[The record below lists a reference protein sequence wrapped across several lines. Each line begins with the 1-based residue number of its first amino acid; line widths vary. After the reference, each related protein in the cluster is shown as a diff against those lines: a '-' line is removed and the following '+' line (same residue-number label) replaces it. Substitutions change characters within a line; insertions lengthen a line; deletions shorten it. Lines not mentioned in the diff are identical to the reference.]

1 MNDFGTSDT
10 TSTGLIVL
18 KNEIKELLYGSL
30 HHMEKLKRMVVASNS
45 QNSNVKTVHF
55 TLCEA
60 LVESIPLIADN
71 PKHFI
76 NFIKCFE

>member
-1 MNDFGTSDT
+1 
-10 TSTGLIVL
+10 
-18 KNEIKELLYGSL
+18 
-30 HHMEKLKRMVVASNS
+30 MEKLAMVVASNS

-55 TLCEA
+55 TLCG

-76 NFIKCFE
+76 NFIKCFEESQWLAG